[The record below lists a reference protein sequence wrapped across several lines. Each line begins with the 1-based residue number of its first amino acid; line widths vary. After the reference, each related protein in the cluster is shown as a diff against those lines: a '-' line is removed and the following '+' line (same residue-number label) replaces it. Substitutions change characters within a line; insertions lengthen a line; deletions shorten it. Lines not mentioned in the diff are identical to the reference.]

1 MHVGVKVKF
10 HACLIN
16 DKSKICYLATS
27 VWLEAN
33 KNVEGTVNI
42 KPIKKHE
49 INATKIDIYNNVVNS
64 VADSIKD
71 IVVSN
76 VYATPQQIVS
86 QQLQQP
92 PQQQQ
97 YATPQQ
103 IVSQQLQQPPQQQP
117 TIISKAPMIYDDKI
131 ALGFIKPWEHAVIKS
146 NIYDKGW

>member
-92 PQQQQ
+92 PQQQ
-97 YATPQQ
+97 
-103 IVSQQLQQPPQQQP
+103 P
-117 TIISKAPMIYDDKI
+117 TIISKAPMIYDNKI

>member
-1 MHVGVKVKF
+1 M
-10 HACLIN
+10 
-16 DKSKICYLATS
+16 ATS
-27 VWLEAN
+27 VWLEIN

-76 VYATPQQIVS
+76 LYATPQQIVS

-97 YATPQQ
+97 QQYATPQQ
-103 IVSQQLQQPPQQQP
+103 IVSQQLQQQPPPQQQQQQQP
-117 TIISKAPMIYDDKI
+117 TMISKAPMIYDDKI
-131 ALGFIKPWEHAVIKS
+131 ALGFVKPWEHAVIRA